1 MKVLNLLVGVA
12 AAVALTACDS
22 HQKNV
27 QDAQKDL
34 VETQQEAQK
43 DVAQAQGNAVQD
55 INSTKESA
63 AKDVQDAQ
71 KKLVEEQRDAAKDSS
86 SSSSTSIMDNK
97 DNKPAVTAEQCARFA
112 TNKQVK
118 PEDKALYD
126 ACSKINEKSYR

>member
-1 MKVLNLLVGVA
+1 MKLLNLIVGLA

-22 HQKNV
+22 QQKNV

-34 VETQQEAQK
+34 SQTQQEAQK
-43 DVAQAQGNAVQD
+43 DVAQAQGQAVQD

-63 AKDVQDAQ
+63 AKDINAAQ
-71 KKLVEEQRDAAKDSS
+71 KNVVDEQQKAAEDTRSS
-86 SSSSTSIMDNK
+86 ATTAADKNDQKVS
-97 DNKPAVTAEQCARFA
+97 VTPEQCARFA
-112 TNKQVK
+112 TTKQVK